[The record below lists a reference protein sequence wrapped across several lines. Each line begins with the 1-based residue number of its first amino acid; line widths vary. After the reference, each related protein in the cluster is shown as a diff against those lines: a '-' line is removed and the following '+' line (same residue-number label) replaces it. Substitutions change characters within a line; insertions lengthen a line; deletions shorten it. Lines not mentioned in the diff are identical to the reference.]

1 MIKMILAIGHIN
13 YDKLLNN
20 MLEMA
25 KQHPEQMGGVKLP
38 PFTGQMLKM
47 LPARKKNEMVAQAL
61 NSNKGKVE
69 PQIEQL
75 LAPITGPIQLKN
87 FDIQCGGKRDVD
99 EVTLT
104 VEFAGYDCG
113 YVADHIL
120 PYYYAEVTAPAFLGE
135 DYSGPTDLASV
146 QSYIKAQDYKKAQFL
161 IAKSMSVN
169 KAYIMN
175 LLQDK
180 AKLAEIELQV
190 NNLRLM
196 MK

>member
-1 MIKMILAIGHIN
+1 M
-13 YDKLLNN
+13 
-20 MLEMA
+20 
-25 KQHPEQMGGVKLP
+25 
-38 PFTGQMLKM
+38 
-47 LPARKKNEMVAQAL
+47 
-61 NSNKGKVE
+61 
-69 PQIEQL
+69 
-75 LAPITGPIQLKN
+75 
-87 FDIQCGGKRDVD
+87 
-99 EVTLT
+99 TLT

-120 PYYYAEVTAPAFLGE
+120 PFYYMEATAPAFIGPE
-135 DYSGPTDLASV
+135 YNGPTDLASV
-146 QSYIKAQDYKKAQFL
+146 QAYIKAQDYKKAQFL

-196 MK
+196 IK

>member
-1 MIKMILAIGHIN
+1 M
-13 YDKLLNN
+13 
-20 MLEMA
+20 
-25 KQHPEQMGGVKLP
+25 
-38 PFTGQMLKM
+38 
-47 LPARKKNEMVAQAL
+47 
-61 NSNKGKVE
+61 E
-69 PQIEQL
+69 PQTEQL

-87 FDIQCGGKRDVD
+87 FDIQCGSKRDAD

-120 PYYYAEVTAPAFLGE
+120 PFYYLEATAPAFLGPE
-135 DYSGPTDLASV
+135 YNGPTDLASV
-146 QSYIKAQDYKKAQFL
+146 QAYIKAQDYKKAQFL

-196 MK
+196 IK

>member
-13 YDKLLNN
+13 YDKMLNN

-61 NSNKGKVE
+61 NSNKEKVI
-69 PQIEQL
+69 PQIERL
-75 LAPITGPIQLKN
+75 LAAITGPIQLKN
-87 FDIQCGGKRDVD
+87 FDIQCGDKRDAD

-120 PYYYAEVTAPAFLGE
+120 PYYYTEVTARAFLGE

-146 QSYIKAQDYKKAQFL
+146 QAYIKAQDYKRAQFL

-169 KAYIMN
+169 KSYIMN

-180 AKLAEIELQV
+180 AKLAEVELQI

-196 MK
+196 IK

>member
-1 MIKMILAIGHIN
+1 
-13 YDKLLNN
+13 

-25 KQHPEQMGGVKLP
+25 KQHPEQMGGMKLP
-38 PFTGQMLKM
+38 PFTTQMIKM

-61 NSNKGKVE
+61 NSSKGKVE

-87 FDIQCGGKRDVD
+87 FDIQCGGKRDAD

-113 YVADHIL
+113 YVVDHIL
-120 PYYYAEVTAPAFLGE
+120 PFYYMEATAPAFLGPE
-135 DYSGPTDLASV
+135 YNGPTDLASV
-146 QSYIKAQDYKKAQFL
+146 QAYIKAQDYKKAQFL

-196 MK
+196 IK

>member
-1 MIKMILAIGHIN
+1 MPELERIIEEKLIN
-13 YDKLLNN
+13 QLVYGESQWTYRDD
-20 MLEMA
+20 
-25 KQHPEQMGGVKLP
+25 
-38 PFTGQMLKM
+38 LKTEED
-47 LPARKKNEMVAQAL
+47 LW
-61 NSNKGKVE
+61 
-69 PQIEQL
+69 
-75 LAPITGPIQLKN
+75 KN
-87 FDIQCGGKRDVD
+87 FDIQCGGKRDAD

-120 PYYYAEVTAPAFLGE
+120 PFYYMEATAPAFLGPE
-135 DYSGPTDLASV
+135 YNGPTDLASV
-146 QSYIKAQDYKKAQFL
+146 QAYIKAQDYKKAQFL

-196 MK
+196 IK

>member
-1 MIKMILAIGHIN
+1 MWQIT
-13 YDKLLNN
+13 YCR
-20 MLEMA
+20 
-25 KQHPEQMGGVKLP
+25 
-38 PFTGQMLKM
+38 FT
-47 LPARKKNEMVAQAL
+47 
-61 NSNKGKVE
+61 
-69 PQIEQL
+69 
-75 LAPITGPIQLKN
+75 
-87 FDIQCGGKRDVD
+87 
-99 EVTLT
+99 T

-120 PYYYAEVTAPAFLGE
+120 PFYYMEATAPAFLGPE
-135 DYSGPTDLASV
+135 YNGPTDLASV
-146 QSYIKAQDYKKAQFL
+146 QAYIKAQDHKKAQFL

-196 MK
+196 IK

>member
-13 YDKLLNN
+13 YDKFLNN

-25 KQHPEQMGGVKLP
+25 KQHPEQMGGMKLP
-38 PFTGQMLKM
+38 PFTAQMIKM

-61 NSNKGKVE
+61 NSSKGKVE

-87 FDIQCGGKRDVD
+87 FDIQCGGKRDAD

-120 PYYYAEVTAPAFLGE
+120 PFYYMEATAPAFLGPE
-135 DYSGPTDLASV
+135 YNGPTDLASV
-146 QSYIKAQDYKKAQFL
+146 QAYIKAQDYKKAQFL

-169 KAYIMN
+169 
-175 LLQDK
+175 
-180 AKLAEIELQV
+180 
-190 NNLRLM
+190 
-196 MK
+196 

>member
-120 PYYYAEVTAPAFLGE
+120 PYYYTEITAQAFWVKITAAQRILHP
-135 DYSGPTDLASV
+135 YSPILRRRI
-146 QSYIKAQDYKKAQFL
+146 IKKHNFL
-161 IAKSMSVN
+161 
-169 KAYIMN
+169 
-175 LLQDK
+175 
-180 AKLAEIELQV
+180 
-190 NNLRLM
+190 LRRV
-196 MK
+196 

>member
-13 YDKLLNN
+13 YDKFLNN

-25 KQHPEQMGGVKLP
+25 KQHPEQMGGMKLP
-38 PFTGQMLKM
+38 PFTTQMIKL

-61 NSNKGKVE
+61 NSSKGKVE

-75 LAPITGPIQLKN
+75 LAPITG
-87 FDIQCGGKRDVD
+87 KRDAD

-120 PYYYAEVTAPAFLGE
+120 PFYYMEATAPAFLGPE
-135 DYSGPTDLASV
+135 YNGPTDLASV
-146 QSYIKAQDYKKAQFL
+146 QAYIKAQDYKKAQFL

-196 MK
+196 IK

>member
-1 MIKMILAIGHIN
+1 M
-13 YDKLLNN
+13 
-20 MLEMA
+20 
-25 KQHPEQMGGVKLP
+25 
-38 PFTGQMLKM
+38 
-47 LPARKKNEMVAQAL
+47 
-61 NSNKGKVE
+61 
-69 PQIEQL
+69 
-75 LAPITGPIQLKN
+75 
-87 FDIQCGGKRDVD
+87 D

-120 PYYYAEVTAPAFLGE
+120 PYYYTEIIAQAFLGE
-135 DYSGPTDLASV
+135 DYSGPTNLASV

-196 MK
+196 IK

>member
-13 YDKLLNN
+13 YDKFLNN

-47 LPARKKNEMVAQAL
+47 LPARKKNEMIAQAL
-61 NSNKGKVE
+61 NSSKDKVI
-69 PQIEQL
+69 PQVERL
-75 LAPITGPIQLKN
+75 LAPIAGPIQVKS
-87 FDIQCGGKRDVD
+87 FDIQCGSKRDDD

-120 PYYYAEVTAPAFLGE
+120 PFYYTEVTAPAFLGP
-135 DYSGPTDLASV
+135 DYHGGTDLASV
-146 QSYIKAQDYKKAQFL
+146 QAYIKAQDYKTAQFL

-175 LLQDK
+175 VLQDK
-180 AKLAEIELQV
+180 AKLAEVELMI

-196 MK
+196 IK